1 MARVTVWS
9 VELVIITEEITDVR
23 RWSLVTLP
31 QVSSYSYC
39 TMAALFISEPAANC
53 VLGRCISLEYKH
65 SNVNLDPLPPHPPLL
80 TPVTETR
87 NTWWPAGDGRL
98 GSQVYPGWILN
109 TNCMKM
115 YIRGRQ
121 FRVVELS
128 GAG

>member
-39 TMAALFISEPAANC
+39 TMAALFISEPAAYC

-65 SNVNLDPLPPHPPLL
+65 SNVNLDPLPP
-80 TPVTETR
+80 TPHSSH
-87 NTWWPAGDGRL
+87 L
-98 GSQVYPGWILN
+98 
-109 TNCMKM
+109 
-115 YIRGRQ
+115 
-121 FRVVELS
+121 
-128 GAG
+128 